1 MFNLLHSG
9 FPEIIETTIL
19 PTVGEDVDL
28 LLSSVCV
35 TLQVLPCDGYPD
47 ISPAF
52 YLKKP
57 RGLDDESI
65 NVIKQA
71 ILKKLN
77 ESIGLPVVFDLIE
90 VIREH
95 LSESNLPSCHCVVC
109 LYGFQD
115 GDQFAKTDCYHYL
128 HSYCL
133 ARHLLASKKNYQEE
147 QDKLPAWQ
155 RKLSKPFQPFCPV
168 CREAIFNDVEP
179 LLKSIPP
186 IELENAPKFELT
198 DDLIQLQNK
207 MAGLFLHQRHRG
219 GIINLEEEENNV
231 ISIETEESV
240 NEIPKTVTTGENNQT
255 DQTVQQVYETNQP
268 PIQQQSAQQQ
278 QQHHRSNRSSYRGGG
293 HNRGNRHHYNRSRR
307 VHSHNQQNASSQQGN
322 ANAQQQP
329 CGSTPR

>member
-1 MFNLLHSG
+1 MPS
-9 FPEIIETTIL
+9 E
-19 PTVGEDVDL
+19 
-28 LLSSVCV
+28 
-35 TLQVLPCDGYPD
+35 GYPE

-52 YLKKP
+52 QLKKP
-57 RGLDDESI
+57 RGLDDEAI
-65 NVIKQA
+65 NVIKKA
-71 ILKKLN
+71 ILTKLN

-95 LSESNLPSCHCVVC
+95 LTESNLPSCHCCVC
-109 LYGFQD
+109 LYGFQE

-133 ARHLLASKKNYQEE
+133 ARHLVASKKNYQEE

-155 RKLSKPFQPFCPV
+155 RKMSKPYVQRCPV
-168 CREAIFNDVEP
+168 CREAIHNEVEP

-198 DDLIQLQNK
+198 DELIHLQNK
-207 MAGLFLHQRHRG
+207 MAGLFLHQQHRG
-219 GIINLEEEENNV
+219 GIINLKEEEGNV

-240 NEIPKTVTTGENNQT
+240 DDIPKTVTTAENQT
-255 DQTVQQVYETNQP
+255 EQNATQVFETNQP
-268 PIQQQSAQQQ
+268 AIQQPQTQPQQQ
-278 QQHHRSNRSSYRGGG
+278 PAQHHKSNRSSYRGG

-307 VHSHNQQNASSQQGN
+307 VHSHHQQNSSGQQGS

>member
-1 MFNLLHSG
+1 M
-9 FPEIIETTIL
+9 
-19 PTVGEDVDL
+19 PTE
-28 LLSSVCV
+28 
-35 TLQVLPCDGYPD
+35 GYPE

-57 RGLDDESI
+57 RGLDDDSI
-65 NVIKQA
+65 NLIKQA

-133 ARHLLASKKNYQEE
+133 ARHLVASKNNYQEE

-155 RKLSKPFQPFCPV
+155 RKMSKPFQPFCPV
-168 CREAIFNDVEP
+168 CREAIHNEVEP

-198 DDLIQLQNK
+198 DELIHLQNK
-207 MAGLFLHQRHRG
+207 MAGLFLHQQHRG
-219 GIINLEEEENNV
+219 GIINLEEVENNV
-231 ISIETEESV
+231 ISIETEES
-240 NEIPKTVTTGENNQT
+240 EIPKT
-255 DQTVQQVYETNQP
+255 DQTEQTVTQVYETSQP
-268 PIQQQSAQQQ
+268 SIQQQQPAQ
-278 QQHHRSNRSSYRGGG
+278 QQHHRSNRSSYRGG

-307 VHSHNQQNASSQQGN
+307 VHSQNQQNSSAQGN

>member
-1 MFNLLHSG
+1 MPS
-9 FPEIIETTIL
+9 E
-19 PTVGEDVDL
+19 
-28 LLSSVCV
+28 
-35 TLQVLPCDGYPD
+35 GYPE

-52 YLKKP
+52 QLKKP
-57 RGLDDESI
+57 RGLDDEAI

-133 ARHLLASKKNYQEE
+133 ARHLVASKKNYQEE

-155 RKLSKPFQPFCPV
+155 RKMSKPFQPFCPV
-168 CREAIFNDVEP
+168 CREAIHNEVEP

-198 DDLIQLQNK
+198 DELIHLQNK
-207 MAGLFLHQRHRG
+207 MAGLFLHQQHRG
-219 GIINLEEEENNV
+219 GIINLEEEDNNV
-231 ISIETEESV
+231 ISIETEDSA
-240 NEIPKTVTTGENNQT
+240 NEIPKTVITGENQT
-255 DQTVQQVYETNQP
+255 DQTATQVYETTQT
-268 PIQQQSAQQQ
+268 PIQQQTQQPA
-278 QQHHRSNRSSYRGGG
+278 QQHHRSNRSSYRGG

-307 VHSHNQQNASSQQGN
+307 VHSQHQQNSSTQQGN

>member
-1 MFNLLHSG
+1 M
-9 FPEIIETTIL
+9 
-19 PTVGEDVDL
+19 PTE
-28 LLSSVCV
+28 
-35 TLQVLPCDGYPD
+35 GYPE

-57 RGLDDESI
+57 RGLDDDAI

-71 ILKKLN
+71 ILKKLT

-90 VIREH
+90 VIREQ

-133 ARHLLASKKNYQEE
+133 ARHLVASKNNYQEE
-147 QDKLPAWQ
+147 QEKLPAWQ
-155 RKLSKPFQPFCPV
+155 RKMSKPFQPFCPV
-168 CREAIFNDVEP
+168 CREAIHNEVEP

-198 DDLIQLQNK
+198 DELIHLQNK
-207 MAGLFLHQRHRG
+207 MAGLFLHQQHRG
-219 GIINLEEEENNV
+219 GIINLGEDENNV
-231 ISIETEESV
+231 ISIETEES
-240 NEIPKTVTTGENNQT
+240 EIPKTLATGENQT
-255 DQTVQQVYETNQP
+255 ESTVTQVYETSQP
-268 PIQQQSAQQQ
+268 QIQQQQQQ
-278 QQHHRSNRSSYRGGG
+278 AQQHHRSNRSSYRGG

-307 VHSHNQQNASSQQGN
+307 VHSHNQQNSSAQGN